1 MIKDSINHS
10 KTPLQGEAETD
21 PTQQLVVA
29 IKEEFPLRFQ
39 EPMVDVAMQHLEVF
53 SKHFSE
59 EDMAFLTLS
68 MSSNQHKL
76 SDFVRFIFAFPLE
89 GNQMD
94 FWPIF
99 SENVAT
105 SSDNIEDVIELLED
119 EVFHFRA
126 TSVLFNKVEATSHFL
141 SLDKDSMINEFII
154 PFYKVSNRKVF
165 DLEEE
170 TETAFLKGIKKTF
183 GLNFSSNFVTFL
195 EEPFWIIEDRFSE
208 LETSDFVSIFEYV
221 LEQQDE
227 VLDSK
232 KLRKPT
238 SLRMTMELFAEA
250 NPDWSEQLIFDKS
263 VEAFFGNDI
272 SKILQSL
279 TEYDIENYGQ
289 IVDLGKE
296 KLTTFGYSMPPAYI
310 VDSLQIA
317 KELNISDVDLLNF
330 LQGYAFNFDGDA
342 LGCFY
347 EAWDLNYI
355 FRCNE
360 EELESELDDLRLCR
374 KHLIGSMIA
383 WQSHEELIGDCLATV
398 KRLAENKLSVCWK
411 DCKGEVLDFDTV
423 TVKDSLQG
431 KLCDFRFGLKI
442 QAEERDGSV
451 GTKN

>member
-10 KTPLQGEAETD
+10 KTTPQEEAEKD
-21 PTQQLVVA
+21 PTPEVVDFLA
-29 IKEEFPLRFQ
+29 KSKEE
-39 EPMVDVAMQHLEVF
+39 
-53 SKHFSE
+53 
-59 EDMAFLTLS
+59 
-68 MSSNQHKL
+68 
-76 SDFVRFIFAFPLE
+76 
-89 GNQMD
+89 
-94 FWPIF
+94 
-99 SENVAT
+99 
-105 SSDNIEDVIELLED
+105 
-119 EVFHFRA
+119 
-126 TSVLFNKVEATSHFL
+126 
-141 SLDKDSMINEFII
+141 MINSFII
-154 PFYKVSNRKVF
+154 PNYPLKRVFNIGDVDLFYPT
-165 DLEEE
+165 LE
-170 TETAFLKGIKKTF
+170 AFHKALRTTF
-183 GLNFSSNFVTFL
+183 GEGRKIVDIS
-195 EEPFWIIEDRFSE
+195 EKIGDFWLSAVEDRFEE
-208 LETSDFVSIFEYV
+208 LDDSDFVSIFEYV

-250 NPDWSEQLIFDKS
+250 NPNWSEQLIFDES
-263 VEAFFGNDI
+263 VKAFFGNDI

-289 IVDLGKE
+289 IVDLGYQ
-296 KLTTFGYSMPPAYI
+296 KLTTYGYQMPPAFI

-347 EAWDLNYI
+347 EAWDLDYI

-360 EELESELDDLRLCR
+360 EEIESELDDLRLCR

-398 KRLAENKLSVCWK
+398 KRLAENRLSVCWRTW
-411 DCKGEVLDFDTV
+411 KGEVLDFEEV

-431 KLCDFRFGLKI
+431 KLCDFRFGLK
-442 QAEERDGSV
+442 ETME
-451 GTKN
+451 K